1 MVISNF
7 FFIIIVYLQNDC
19 DIMCTVGEP
28 EKQVQTMESFIT
40 YGIKTLT
47 SRADYPGPEFNVRRR
62 YNDFEWLRGKLEIDY
77 PSSIIPP
84 IPEKHVIKGVIDRF
98 DPEFIKTRM
107 SALEQFLGNCSRFSR
122 FKICCGK

>member
-1 MVISNF
+1 
-7 FFIIIVYLQNDC
+7 
-19 DIMCTVGEP
+19 MCTVGEP

-98 DPEFIKTRM
+98 EPEFIKTRM
-107 SALEQFLGNCSRFSR
+107 SALEQFLGNCFRIYFLVD
-122 FKICCGK
+122 I

>member
-1 MVISNF
+1 
-7 FFIIIVYLQNDC
+7 
-19 DIMCTVGEP
+19 MCTVGEP

-62 YNDFEWLRGKLEIDY
+62 YNDFEWLRGKLEVDY

-98 DPEFIKTRM
+98 EPEFIKTRM
-107 SALEQFLGNCSRFSR
+107 SALEQFLGHCSRF
-122 FKICCGK
+122 